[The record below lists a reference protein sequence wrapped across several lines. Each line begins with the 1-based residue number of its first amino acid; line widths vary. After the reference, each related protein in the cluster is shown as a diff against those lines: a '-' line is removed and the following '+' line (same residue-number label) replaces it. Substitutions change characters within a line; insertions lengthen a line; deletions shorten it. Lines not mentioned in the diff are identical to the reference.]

1 MDQSIENKYKEHFK
15 TLLNLSQSDEDLK
28 EQIFDSIN
36 RIDHMSEIFSL
47 FTDKFVQSELELTM
61 NLSENKSKS

>member
-15 TLLNLSQSDEDLK
+15 TLLNLAQSDEDIK

-36 RIDHMSEIFSL
+36 RIDHLSEIFSL
-47 FTDKFVQSELELTM
+47 FTDKFVQSELELTIS
-61 NLSENKSKS
+61 LSEKKSKS